1 MRIVPKNQ
9 VPRIQFFELRV
20 GRWAEHAEALGVPP
34 DLIAEVAAHTAAARD
49 ALKAK
54 HAADNAAR
62 SATLR
67 LKDAIAKMST
77 KGAAA
82 IGFIGAKGMQPGGE
96 GVYSLAFIPKPKKH
110 SKIGPPGTPTRFTH
124 ELQQCGWLTLRW
136 MCTHPR
142 GTVGTIYQLRR
153 SIAGGPFQRIGL
165 AGQRKFVDKTIP
177 AGATSILYEIQAQR
191 SKTKGSVATY
201 SVNLFGTTRA
211 GDARTSMAVQLAA

>member
-34 DLIAEVAAHTAAARD
+34 DLVAELAAHTAAARD

-54 HAADNAAR
+54 QAAENAAR

-77 KGAAA
+77 NGAAA
-82 IGFIGAKGMQPGGE
+82 IGFIGAKGMQPGGD

-110 SKIGPPGTPTRFTH
+110 SKIGPPGTPTNFRH
-124 ELQQCGWLTLRW
+124 ELQQIGWLTLRW
-136 MCTHPR
+136 KCEHPR
-142 GTVGTIYQLRR
+142 GAVSTMYELSRR
-153 SIAGGPFQRIGL
+153 VAGGPFQRIGL

-177 AGATSILYEIQAQR
+177 AGATSVVYQIQAIR
-191 SKTKGSVATY
+191 SRTKGPVATY
-201 SVNLFGTTRA
+201 NVNFGTTVRA
-211 GDARTSMAVQLAA
+211 GGAAAMAVQLAA